1 MEGVTK
7 RDDLLKS
14 GLDAI
19 GLGWTEE
26 DISLLNLYISEIEL
40 WNTKHS
46 FVKAS
51 GEDLIIDHI
60 LDSLSPIKVLERY
73 PFTTLADAGSG
84 AGLPGIPLSLF
95 LKDKKIFLIERSGK
109 RAGFLQNEIGLLKLK
124 NRVSVIESPVET
136 VERRFDAV
144 TFRAFRQLDEY
155 AEHLFNLLLPGG
167 FLFAYKGKRS
177 VIDGELAELGHL
189 LHGELVSDVIKVE
202 VPFSDKERHMVILQR
217 TQ

>member
-1 MEGVTK
+1 MNK
-7 RDDLLKS
+7 RGDLLKR

-19 GLGWTEE
+19 GLEWTEE
-26 DISLLNLYISEIEL
+26 DIKLINLYVSEIEL
-40 WNTKHS
+40 WNGKHS

-51 GEDLIIDHI
+51 GENLIVDHI
-60 LDSLSPIKVLERY
+60 LDSLSPLKVLVKY

-109 RAGFLQNEIGLLKLK
+109 RAGFLRNEIGLLQLK
-124 NRVSVIESPVET
+124 NRVSVIESPVEA
-136 VERRFDAV
+136 VEGRFDAV

-155 AEHLFNLLLPGG
+155 ADHLFNLLLPGG

-177 VIDGELAELGHL
+177 VIDEELGKIDTHVRSEVL
-189 LHGELVSDVIKVE
+189 KVT
-202 VPFSDKERHMVILQR
+202 VPYLDKERHMVILQR
-217 TQ
+217 TR